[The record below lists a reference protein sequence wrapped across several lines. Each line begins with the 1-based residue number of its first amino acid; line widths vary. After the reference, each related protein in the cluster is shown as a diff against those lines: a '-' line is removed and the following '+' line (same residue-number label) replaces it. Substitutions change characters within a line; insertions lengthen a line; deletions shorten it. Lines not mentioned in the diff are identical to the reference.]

1 MREHFRAFAR
11 YNRWANARLSAAVG
25 TLGEEEYRA
34 DRGAFFRSLH
44 GTLNHLLLGDRL
56 WLARITGERDPS
68 LPSRLDAILHEDR
81 DALAAA
87 RAREDE
93 RIVAVVD
100 GLDEGRLAAPLRYR
114 TVQGVEHEQPLA
126 EVLAHVFNHQTHHRG
141 QAHAVLTGLGR
152 EAPPL
157 DLINYL
163 REAAAAA
170 AGRPPA

>member
-1 MREHFRAFAR
+1 MREHFRTLAR

-44 GTLNHLLLGDRL
+44 GTLNHLLVVDRL
-56 WLARITGERDPS
+56 WLARVTGERDPG
-68 LPSRLDAILHEDR
+68 LPDRLDAILHDDR

-93 RIVAVVD
+93 RVVAVVD
-100 GLDEGRLAAPLRYR
+100 GLDEERLAASLRYR
-114 TVQGVEHEQPLA
+114 TTLGWEHEQPVW
-126 EVLAHVFNHQTHHRG
+126 EVLAHLFNHQTHHRG

-152 EAPPL
+152 EAPPMGL
-157 DLINYL
+157 VLYL
-163 REAAAAA
+163 REAATAA
-170 AGRPPA
+170 